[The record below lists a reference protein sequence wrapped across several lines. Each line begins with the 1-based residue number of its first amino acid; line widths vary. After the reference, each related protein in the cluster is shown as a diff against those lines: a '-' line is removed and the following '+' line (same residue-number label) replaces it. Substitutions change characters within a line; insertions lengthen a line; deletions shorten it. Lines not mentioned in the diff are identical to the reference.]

1 MSMKPKKFLCYTI
14 FAFLY
19 WFFLQVFG
27 KYDKHRKLVLDDFHH
42 SSYELRT
49 FCLGKNEN
57 IQMVLQLIQCVVEL
71 PVIEVEPETEV

>member
-1 MSMKPKKFLCYTI
+1 MKPKKFLCYTI

-27 KYDKHRKLVLDDFHH
+27 KYDKHRKLVLDDFRR
-42 SSYELRT
+42 SSSELRT

-57 IQMVLQLIQCVVEL
+57 IQMLTTLVLQFVVEL